1 MTIDEQNQLPSRY
14 GIGFTDLGTV
24 PGNQSDKFT
33 KQELA
38 QWKLDLYDRLT
49 RHLRRVCKQEHD
61 DPKVALG
68 GL

>member
-1 MTIDEQNQLPSRY
+1 MSLDEQNILPSRY

-38 QWKLDLYDRLT
+38 QWKIDLYDRLT
-49 RHLRRVCKQEHD
+49 RHLRRVCKQEHN
-61 DPKVALG
+61 DPQVVFGA
-68 GL
+68 